1 MWMAVHEL
9 LRPKW
14 TDRIHEE
21 WMRNVLLNHKDLSK
35 KDVQRIRQ
43 LMDAH
48 AGDCLVGEYEHRM
61 EGITLPDSNDV
72 HVLAAAIEAEAEAI
86 VTWNVTDF
94 PSKVVGK
101 YGIDVLTPDQFV
113 AGLLGSQPV
122 GVTLA
127 MREHR
132 LSLKNPT
139 KTDEEYLATL
149 GRQGLSSSLLILK
162 DYISRSTEPD
172 SGLRD

>member
-1 MWMAVHEL
+1 MWMAVHDL

-14 TDRIHEE
+14 TERIHEE
-21 WMRNVLLNHKDLSK
+21 WMRNVLLNHSDLSK
-35 KDVQRIRQ
+35 KDVERIRQ

-94 PSKVVGK
+94 PSKIVGK
-101 YGIDVLTPDQFV
+101 YGIEVLTPDQFV
-113 AGLLGSQPV
+113 AGLLVSQPV

-127 MREHR
+127 VREHR
-132 LSLKNPT
+132 LSLKNPS
-139 KTDEEYLATL
+139 KTEEEYLATL

-162 DYISRSTEPD
+162 DYISHSTEP
-172 SGLRD
+172 